1 MANFKMTID
10 FEALGDQDAGWS
22 ETYWGQFGSVGAAV
36 YAMAAL
42 ASNRAAGLTASV
54 NMTWGRVSAFPPGTA
69 QASIVNLRKT
79 PGANSQGLNGAL
91 GGYQTVKGL
100 LRLVN
105 TAGGYTKQ
113 PFGGI
118 PSNCFG
124 VNGIYQP
131 VGLFPAGLAQFL
143 NFLAQNLYCTRKI
156 TQAANPYPAT
166 VGPVKWPIATITQA
180 GVVTVP
186 GSNFSVGQSVKLGR
200 VPGNLGL
207 RKTWIVAT
215 VPVAG
220 SYTFVGFPTLAA
232 AVPVGPAAYAQ
243 QIIYAFVPIGFN
255 VPGSSATLLQS
266 IITRSSKH
274 AVGRP
279 LVAPTGRR
287 KRRPT

>member
-1 MANFKMTID
+1 MATFKMTID

-22 ETYWGQFGSVGAAV
+22 ETFWGQFNSVGAAV
-36 YAMAAL
+36 YGMAAL
-42 ASNRAAGLTASV
+42 ATNRAAPLTASV
-54 NMTWGRVSAFPPGTA
+54 NMTWARVTAFPAGTA
-69 QASIVNLRKT
+69 LASLVNLRKT
-79 PGANSQGLNGAL
+79 PGANSQGLNGQL
-91 GGYQTVKGL
+91 GTYQTVKGL

-105 TAGGYTKQ
+105 TAGTYTKQ

-118 PSNCFG
+118 PAACFG
-124 VNGIYQP
+124 VNGAYNP
-131 VGLFPAGLAQFL
+131 TGPFPAGLAQFL
-143 NFLAQNLYCTRKI
+143 SFLAQNSYCTKKI
-156 TQAANPYPAT
+156 TQAPNPYPAT
-166 VGPVKWPIATITQA
+166 VGPVKWPIASISAA
-180 GVVTVP
+180 GVVSVP
-186 GSNFSVGQSVKLGR
+186 GSNFAVGQSVKLGR

-220 SYTFVGFPTLAA
+220 SYTFVGFPALAA

-243 QIIYAFVPIGFN
+243 QIIYAFVPIAQN
-255 VPGSSATLLQS
+255 VSGGSATNLQS